1 MMTTSSLK
9 SALRQWTERSWLSMG
24 EIPTFTVGGMHSL
37 ACDSAGRI
45 WAWGCNFPIHR
56 NRGAH
61 NAIISTSGEVFVYLW
76 LDLYNQL
83 GHCSTHNDKGLNS
96 DIAQV
101 ACGTLHTAASEDLSI
116 HLRMEK
122 RRSVG
127 P

>member
-24 EIPTFTVGGMHSL
+24 EIPTFTV
-37 ACDSAGRI
+37 
-45 WAWGCNFPIHR
+45 
-56 NRGAH
+56 
-61 NAIISTSGEVFVYLW
+61 GEVFVYLW